1 MTLPLN
7 TTPGPSP
14 DEESVRNMEIAR
26 HLLRQAQEELDR
38 GDILQASEKAWGAA
52 AHAVKAV
59 AEKRRWFNDADWRL
73 GRIATVIAAEQGD
86 GTIST
91 YYRSVRE
98 AHYNFYHHEF
108 NPMQVQEVVNDA
120 ASLVGKLEAVLVNGD
135 VPPPYVSPALQEE
148 INRLEQPSSALD
160 YQRME
165 KGRLP
170 LDQRPPVRPEPAEV
184 ED

>member
-7 TTPGPSP
+7 TAPGPSP
-14 DEESVRNMEIAR
+14 DEESVRCIEIAR
-26 HLLRQAQEELDR
+26 RLLRQAQEELDR
-38 GDILQASEKAWGAA
+38 EDLLQASEKAWGAA

-73 GRIATVIAAEQGD
+73 GRIATVIAVEQGD

-120 ASLVGKLEAVLVNGD
+120 ASLIGRLETVLANGD
-135 VPPPYVSPALQEE
+135 SPPPYVSEALEE
-148 INRLEQPSSALD
+148 EVRRLEQPTSALD
-160 YQRME
+160 YQRLE
-165 KGRLP
+165 LGRLP
-170 LDQRPPVRPEPAEV
+170 MDQRPPVQPEPA
-184 ED
+184 DIKD

>member
-7 TTPGPSP
+7 TAPGPSP

-26 HLLRQAQEELDR
+26 HLLRQAREELDR

-108 NPMQVQEVVNDA
+108 SQMQVQEVVNDA
-120 ASLVGKLEAVLVNGD
+120 ASLVGKLEAVLANGS
-135 VPPPYVSPALQEE
+135 VPPPCVSPALQEE
-148 INRLEQPSSALD
+148 IRRLEQPSSALD

-165 KGRLP
+165 RGRLP
-170 LDQRPPVRPEPAEV
+170 LDQRPPVRPESAEV

>member
-26 HLLRQAQEELDR
+26 HLLRQAREELDR

-73 GRIATVIAAEQGD
+73 RKIIAVLTEEQQDATLLGD
-86 GTIST
+86 YLTA
-91 YYRSVRE
+91 RD
-98 AHYNFYHHEF
+98 AHYNFYHHEY
-108 NPMQVQEVVNDA
+108 NTGEIRQTLNA
-120 ASLVGKLEAVLVNGD
+120 ASRLITKLEAVLANGD
-135 VPPPYVSPALQEE
+135 VPPPYISPALQEE
-148 INRLEQPSSALD
+148 IRRLEQPSSALD

>member
-14 DEESVRNMEIAR
+14 DEESVRCMEIAR
-26 HLLRQAQEELDR
+26 HLLQQAQEEMDR
-38 GDILQASEKAWGAA
+38 DDILQASEKAWGAA

-59 AEKRRWFNDADWRL
+59 AERRRWFNDADWRL

-120 ASLVGKLEAVLVNGD
+120 ASLVGKLETVLANGE
-135 VPPPYVSPALQEE
+135 SPARYISEAVAEE
-148 INRLEQPSSALD
+148 IRRLEQPSSALD
-160 YQRME
+160 YQRLE

-170 LDQRPPVRPEPAEV
+170 MDQRPPVQPQPAEP